1 MPRRLALVLS
11 ALCLLAPLV
20 GCSSSSTDAR
30 VADSGAPVTDSGGSD
45 AADTATVPVDS
56 GAIDGAPADSSVA
69 DSATGDSSV
78 ADSATGDSSVADS
91 ATGDTGGAGDAAASC
106 NDLAFGKPASIYI
119 SVPASSLGALTG
131 GSIVDGTYD
140 LVAVETSSTTIPA
153 SYTMRATW
161 RFAGGTL
168 DQLDQLQTSSLGPL
182 THRSGSISVAGA
194 TLTRTYA
201 CGSTDT
207 APAGLN
213 FDASLVSGVQ
223 TVRIQSGA
231 LRLTFEKRP

>member
-56 GAIDGAPADSSVA
+56 GAIDGAPA
-69 DSATGDSSV
+69 DSSV